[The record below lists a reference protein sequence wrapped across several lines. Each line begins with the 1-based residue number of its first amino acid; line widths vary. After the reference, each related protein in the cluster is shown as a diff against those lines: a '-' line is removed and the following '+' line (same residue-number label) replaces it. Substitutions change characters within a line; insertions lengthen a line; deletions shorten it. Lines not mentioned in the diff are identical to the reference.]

1 LDALEA
7 ESIYIIREVAAQF
20 ARPVMLY
27 SIGKDSSVMLHL
39 ARKAFWLAKPPFPLL
54 HVDTTW
60 KFREMMAFRDRAAE
74 FGLDLIVHVNEE
86 GLRAG
91 IGPFTHGA
99 ALHTEVIKTEVLKQ
113 ALERHGFDA
122 ALGGARRDEEK
133 SRAKERI
140 FSFRST
146 SHRWDARSQW
156 PELWKL
162 YNGGCTNAKA
172 CVSFRCRTGPSLT
185 SGNTGAH
192 RGGAALFR
200 EGAPRQWCATVP

>member
-1 LDALEA
+1 MAPTATDEVRTSRFEAQEATARLPAKKLNHLEALEA
-7 ESIYIIREVAAQF
+7 ESIYIMREAAAQF

-39 ARKAFWLAKPPFPLL
+39 ARKAFWPGKPPFPLL
-54 HVDTTW
+54 HVDTAW
-60 KFREMMAFRDRAAE
+60 KFREMIAFRDRRVAE
-74 FGLDLIVHVNEE
+74 LGFDLIVHVNAE

-99 ALHTEVIKTEVLKQ
+99 ALHTRVMKTEALKQ

-146 SHRWDARSQW
+146 SHRWDAR
-156 PELWKL
+156 
-162 YNGGCTNAKA
+162 
-172 CVSFRCRTGPSLT
+172 
-185 SGNTGAH
+185 
-192 RGGAALFR
+192 
-200 EGAPRQWCATVP
+200 